1 MKCFGSC
8 RSGSV
13 VLPPYTFFQNSIP
26 ICARAPN
33 SRIPGEL
40 TYAGIMI
47 GRLNALHEN
56 ERAEALGR
64 LVASLDRKRP
74 GARQPRRRREPR
86 AEAFS
91 IRRLEGSRW
100 RLRRRGSVPSGAVR
114 SPVTAFIYLKIKSF
128 PIAAETACS
137 IMGSGDMSSH
147 KPDRP
152 SGRDAAPAL
161 SKNTKRT
168 QSHFRA
174 LPARLSHSPSTL
186 PHPAASNK
194 L

>member
-1 MKCFGSC
+1 
-8 RSGSV
+8 
-13 VLPPYTFFQNSIP
+13 
-26 ICARAPN
+26 
-33 SRIPGEL
+33 
-40 TYAGIMI
+40 MI

-56 ERAEALGR
+56 ERAKALGR

-168 QSHFRA
+168 QSHFPP
-174 LPARLSHSPSTL
+174 LPRFAIPLRQTNCESVSAMDRSARGVGLRRRPWVGQ
-186 PHPAASNK
+186 AAQERRES
-194 L
+194 LQ